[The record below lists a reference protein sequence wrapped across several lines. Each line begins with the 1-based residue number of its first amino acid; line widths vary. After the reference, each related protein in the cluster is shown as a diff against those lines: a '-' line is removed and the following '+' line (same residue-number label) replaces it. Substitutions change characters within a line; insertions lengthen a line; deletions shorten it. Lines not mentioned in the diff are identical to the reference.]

1 MGLLMPDV
9 QVKGSF
15 TESLT
20 ALISRRYFANFAAV
34 VDMEQQNYRIY
45 FNEGSLILADS
56 MSGLKGISNVY
67 FIDDTELNKSFNIL
81 TSQASAGRNMNFAA
95 ICEDPA
101 QVLEDFMAQ
110 HTVIQAAGGIVFN
123 KDHEMLCIKRNGI
136 WDLPK
141 GKIER
146 HEDQRAAA
154 LREVMEETGINHLNI
169 SEKVGT
175 TYHSYFEDDA
185 FLVKETHWYFMAA
198 SSTHFSPQQEEG
210 ITEVVFNPIEWYQTN
225 DFKSYASVHE
235 IISKALAAQQSIA

>member
-1 MGLLMPDV
+1 MPEV

-56 MSGLKGISNVY
+56 MSALKGIPNVY
-67 FIDDTELNKSFNIL
+67 FIDDAELHKSFTIL
-81 TSQASAGRNMNFAA
+81 TSQASAGKNMNFAV
-95 ICEDPA
+95 ICADPTE
-101 QVLEDFMAQ
+101 VLEEFMAQ

-123 KDHEMLCIKRNGI
+123 KDHEMLCIKRNGV

-169 SEKVGT
+169 SEKVGA

-185 FLVKETHWYFMAA
+185 LLVKETHWYFMAA
-198 SSTHFSPQQEEG
+198 SSTHFTPQQEEG
-210 ITEVVFNPIEWYQTN
+210 ITEVVFNPIEWYQS
-225 DFKSYASVHE
+225 DEFKSYASVHD
-235 IISKALAAQQSIA
+235 IIGKALAAQQTTAE